1 MAFGDPSSGNK
12 SKSAEGILRQIE
24 GLLHQYLDLGD
35 STPLAD
41 EAQSFL
47 TQVQDGIQKVQGESS
62 DQGAVAEPGGSS
74 SPPPDFRSATKAASE
89 VYSRGS
95 EASPSDGESKTPD
108 GAQTQEDEEKRK
120 KGSRPF

>member
-1 MAFGDPSSGNK
+1 MAFGDPSTGDK

-47 TQVQDGIQKVQGESS
+47 GQVQDGISKLGQSQDSPEQQADEPSS
-62 DQGAVAEPGGSS
+62 APA
-74 SPPPDFRSATKAASE
+74 DFRNATKAAAE

-95 EASPSDGESKTPD
+95 EASSQDGGTKIEDS
-108 GAQTQEDEEKRK
+108 AQSQEEDKKR

>member
-1 MAFGDPSSGNK
+1 MAFGDPAGDK

-47 TQVQDGIQKVQGESS
+47 GQVQDGIQKVSTPSGDAGSQGDEPSS
-62 DQGAVAEPGGSS
+62 APS
-74 SPPPDFRSATKAASE
+74 DFRSATKAAAE

-95 EASPSDGESKTPD
+95 ETSSNDGGTKTD
-108 GAQTQEDEEKRK
+108 EAQSQEEDKKR